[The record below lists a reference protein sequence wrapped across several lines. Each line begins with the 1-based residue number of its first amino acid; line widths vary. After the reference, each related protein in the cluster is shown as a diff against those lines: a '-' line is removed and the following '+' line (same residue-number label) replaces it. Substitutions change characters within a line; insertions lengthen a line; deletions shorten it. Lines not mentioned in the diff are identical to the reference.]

1 MIEYFK
7 LVVEL
12 IRILSWPFVVLLL
25 FFLFRDRLTE
35 MISRIMKVTFTSK
48 GIELVLDELGRTHQL
63 SLTQKKK
70 LSSLAGDE
78 IWNLSDI
85 AKTKDGELIHNMNP
99 AKKVVVKSL
108 NDKGL
113 IMILQKGSQRRV
125 EITPLGQE
133 LLTIANKII

>member
-1 MIEYFK
+1 
-7 LVVEL
+7 
-12 IRILSWPFVVLLL
+12 
-25 FFLFRDRLTE
+25 

>member
-113 IMILQKGSQRRV
+113 IMILQKGGV
-125 EITPLGQE
+125 PPFYVP
-133 LLTIANKII
+133 LLTK

>member
-99 AKKVVVKSL
+99 AKKVVV
-108 NDKGL
+108 G
-113 IMILQKGSQRRV
+113 V
-125 EITPLGQE
+125 PPFYVP
-133 LLTIANKII
+133 LLTK